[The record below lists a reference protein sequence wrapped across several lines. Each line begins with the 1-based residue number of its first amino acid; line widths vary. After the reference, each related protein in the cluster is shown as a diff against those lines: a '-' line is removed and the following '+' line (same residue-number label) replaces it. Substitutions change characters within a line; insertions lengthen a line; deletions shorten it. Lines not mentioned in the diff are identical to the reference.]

1 MHSLVKR
8 IFNRETQRPS
18 AAKLWQM
25 PQESVFPMP
34 VPSPPR
40 STPLEVQATS
50 YLAAADRMVSLS
62 SVVGVRWVAGA
73 VRVWVVMG
81 GFGRGGFAGGMF
93 EGGELWKDGFIVCS
107 FANQTSVLFVL

>member
-1 MHSLVKR
+1 
-8 IFNRETQRPS
+8 
-18 AAKLWQM
+18 
-25 PQESVFPMP
+25 MP

-40 STPLEVQATS
+40 FTPLEVQATS

-62 SVVGVRWVAGA
+62 IMVGVRWVAGA